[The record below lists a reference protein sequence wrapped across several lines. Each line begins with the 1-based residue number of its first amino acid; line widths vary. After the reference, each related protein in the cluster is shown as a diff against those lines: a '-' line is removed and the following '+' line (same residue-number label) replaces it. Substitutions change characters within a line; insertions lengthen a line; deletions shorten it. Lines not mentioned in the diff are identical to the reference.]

1 MIDIDFEIYEK
12 LPALE
17 EITSTSIY
25 TSGKQE
31 KFHPEGLYSEQ
42 IFGPIENYKC
52 QCGETFGK
60 INAGKRCQNCGVLCD
75 LNILRSNTF
84 AKIKLPA
91 NIYVINPVFI
101 GNLSQIFGNY
111 AIKNILMKKK
121 YNDNRN
127 IPYYFSFNEMKLVK
141 ENKLKKE
148 NFINIEVYD
157 ITTLRHLFETILE
170 IIEDENKMNDP
181 DFAEYKVLRNHIYSN
196 IIDPKL
202 LKFFFLNE
210 FPIIPPNSR
219 PVAKIGPEK
228 TMPHPITSLYIKLLT
243 SKKNISDSLF
253 QENSQMFGFTV
264 YKYQEKLIEIYDTLN
279 ESNFK
284 KKESYIRESL
294 TGKTIEF
301 SQRSIVIPNPA
312 LKPYQ
317 IGLHRESVEK
327 LFLPELLRFLFEN
340 YENEKIDGL
349 DMNVLDYLQYI
360 YNIMSNDNP
369 EISDELFLKFLK
381 DKGKDFRLF
390 IERQPTLWRY
400 NLVGALLGRV
410 YGDNDLFIDEKER
423 NQND

>member
-12 LPALE
+12 LPLLE
-17 EITSTSIY
+17 EITSTNIY
-25 TSGKQE
+25 TSGKQK
-31 KFHPEGLYSEQ
+31 KFHTEGLYSEQ
-42 IFGPIENYKC
+42 IFGPVENYKC

-60 INAGKRCQNCGVLCD
+60 INTGKRCEKCEVLCD
-75 LNILRSNTF
+75 MNILRSDSY

-101 GNLSQIFGNY
+101 GNMSQIFGNY

-127 IPYYFSFNEMKLVK
+127 IPYFFSFHDMKLIK
-141 ENKLKKE
+141 ENKLKNE
-148 NFINIEVYD
+148 NFIDIEVYD

-170 IIEDENKMNDP
+170 IIEDKDKMEDD
-181 DFAEYKVLRNHIYSN
+181 DFADYQRLRNHIYSN
-196 IIDPKL
+196 ILDPKL

-210 FPIIPPNSR
+210 FPVIPPNSR

-264 YKYQEKLIEIYDTLN
+264 YKYQEKLIEIYDSIN

-340 YENEKIDGL
+340 YENENIEGME
-349 DMNVLDYLQYI
+349 MNVLDYLQYI
-360 YNIMSNDNP
+360 YNIMSSDSP
-369 EISDELFLKFLK
+369 EIPDELFLKFLK
-381 DKGKDFRLF
+381 SKAKDFRLL

-400 NLVGALLGRV
+400 NLVGTLLGRV
-410 YGDNDLFIDEKER
+410 YGDNDLFYEKKEKK
-423 NQND
+423 DD